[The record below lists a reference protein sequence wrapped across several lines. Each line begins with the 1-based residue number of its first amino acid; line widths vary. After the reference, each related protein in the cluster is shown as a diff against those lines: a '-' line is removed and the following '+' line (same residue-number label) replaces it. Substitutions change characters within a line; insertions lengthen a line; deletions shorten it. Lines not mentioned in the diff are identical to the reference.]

1 MATWAVLIQF
11 LMGMITNNKGAPQGW
26 VQDGMYMATW
36 AVLIQFLM
44 CMIVPLATG
53 NPAKTDEDGTPIYK
67 PNNEILLYIALT
79 LKWITYI
86 FLYGGV
92 IAVITGVY
100 TMTPETANGRG
111 AIPLVGDHVGEPVGV
126 NDIPGGPV
134 SQ

>member
-1 MATWAVLIQF
+1 MIGTVAYCPMLSILFVGTRMRAL
-11 LMGMITNNKGAPQGW
+11 LITNNKGAPQGW

-44 CMIVPLATG
+44 CMVVPLVTG
-53 NPAKTDEDGTPIYK
+53 SPAKTDADGTPIYE
-67 PNNEILLYIALT
+67 PSNPIV
-79 LKWITYI
+79 TYI

-111 AIPLVGDHVGEPVGV
+111 AIPL
-126 NDIPGGPV
+126 
-134 SQ
+134 